1 MLYLTIVEYGHWDYA
16 KTGLRSLKDF
26 LIDEQT
32 QNLEVRSQ
40 VFYNLLYAVNQV
52 HCLGIPHLSINP
64 ERVWIKNKT
73 KVFLLPFEVS
83 IEDNSDTYFIW
94 YTSPKYFLKST
105 EYHLNYEWDLW
116 SIGCIFSDLFIGMPP
131 LFASVAPHH
140 EIQQL
145 LEALTVE
152 NLEQV
157 FIQNSENTENP
168 YQNTLRNDLLNN
180 GLQHVLEILD
190 NINPSISCIIL
201 NILLLFRSF
210 KQERNAFFP
219 KQKMK

>member
-1 MLYLTIVEYGHWDYA
+1 
-16 KTGLRSLKDF
+16 
-26 LIDEQT
+26 
-32 QNLEVRSQ
+32 
-40 VFYNLLYAVNQV
+40 
-52 HCLGIPHLSINP
+52 
-64 ERVWIKNKT
+64 
-73 KVFLLPFEVS
+73 
-83 IEDNSDTYFIW
+83 
-94 YTSPKYFLKST
+94 
-105 EYHLNYEWDLW
+105 
-116 SIGCIFSDLFIGMPP
+116 MPP

-168 YQNTLRNDLLNN
+168 YQNTLKNDLLNN
-180 GLQHVLEILD
+180 GFQHVLEILD

-210 KQERNAFFP
+210 QTGEKCFLPQTENEIS
-219 KQKMK
+219 